1 MAEKDNTFQNTV
13 EALFRGMDS
22 FITTKTVV
30 GEAIHI
36 DDTILLPLVDVSF
49 GVGAGAFAENAKNN
63 AGGGMGGKI
72 SPSAVLV
79 ISKNGTRLV
88 NIKNQDAVTKIEPVD
103 KQGHTEQA
111 KHNGRDAAQV
121 IGHHPDEAN
130 HPPPF
135 GSILIHINAAHHS
148 YRESEQRTTHHEIKR
163 TYNGRPDTACRHTV
177 GRSRRQEVPTN
188 DPYTFIYNKEQN
200 SKEHQHDTQ
209 TQQTEQTESYTL
221 RNTFSID

>member
-88 NIKNQDAVTKIEPVD
+88 NIKNQDAVTKIIDMARICSAALP
-103 KQGHTEQA
+103 A
-111 KHNGRDAAQV
+111 KR
-121 IGHHPDEAN
+121 
-130 HPPPF
+130 
-135 GSILIHINAAHHS
+135 
-148 YRESEQRTTHHEIKR
+148 KR
-163 TYNGRPDTACRHTV
+163 TGIPQR
-177 GRSRRQEVPTN
+177 
-188 DPYTFIYNKEQN
+188 K
-200 SKEHQHDTQ
+200 
-209 TQQTEQTESYTL
+209 
-221 RNTFSID
+221 